1 MTIEHKI
8 VVGLDDIKTV
18 IFECKQCRT
27 RVSMSPDEI
36 RIPPKC
42 PKENCV
48 SRTWIV
54 GSPSGLTSE
63 YEGSTAAHINF
74 VDAIGHIR
82 KNKSAAFRILLEF
95 DDALRNAYDVD

>member
-27 RVSMSPDEI
+27 RVTMSPDEI
-36 RIPPKC
+36 RIPLKC

-48 SRTWIV
+48 SRAWIV

-74 VDAIGHIR
+74 VEAIGYIR
-82 KNKSAAFRILLEF
+82 KNKGAAFRVLLEF
-95 DDALRNAYDVD
+95 DDDDSRHLH